1 MAKTKQEK
9 LDEKREREYAKK
21 HKRKYRLTPGDILFN
36 ILNYGFFTIF
46 TLSCIFRFTISS
58 STRFHREVW

>member
-36 ILNYGFFTIF
+36 ILDF
-46 TLSCIFRFTISS
+46 LQSL
-58 STRFHREVW
+58 H